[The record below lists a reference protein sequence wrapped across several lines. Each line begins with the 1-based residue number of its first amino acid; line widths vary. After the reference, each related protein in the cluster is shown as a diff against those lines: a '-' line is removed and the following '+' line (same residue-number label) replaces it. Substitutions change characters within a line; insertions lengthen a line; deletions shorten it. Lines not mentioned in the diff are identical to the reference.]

1 MPMFSLLNKFLRDR
15 AGSMSIEFAFSLPIL
30 LMIMTGV
37 LEVGRVF
44 YQAHM
49 VERGLRSAALYASR
63 NEWPLKPSVQTTLQ
77 NLAKT
82 STADGSGPYVASGW
96 ADGTA
101 SLNVD
106 LTGTYVVAGV
116 PVPIIKLTADIP
128 FDPMLPGLLEVAGF
142 ANYRIQMTH
151 EQAYVGN

>member
-1 MPMFSLLNKFLRDR
+1 MPMFSLLNRFRRDR
-15 AGSMSIEFAFSLPIL
+15 VGSISIEFALSLPL
-30 LMIMTGV
+30 LLLVMTGV

-63 NEWPLKPSVQTTLQ
+63 NEWPLKPAVQTTVA

-82 STADGSGPYVASGW
+82 ATADGSGGYVVSGW

-101 SLNVD
+101 DLDVD
-106 LTGTYVVAGV
+106 LTGSYVVAGN

-128 FDPMLPGLLEVAGF
+128 FDPLLPGLLEVAGF
-142 ANYRIQMTH
+142 KNYRINMSH

>member
-1 MPMFSLLNKFLRDR
+1 MFSLLNSFRRDR
-15 AGSMSIEFAFSLPIL
+15 LGSLSIEFAFSLPL
-30 LMIMTGV
+30 LVLVMTGI

-63 NEWPLKPSVQTTLQ
+63 NEWPLKPSAQTTVE

-82 STADGSGPYVASGW
+82 ATPDGSGGYVASGW
-96 ADGTA
+96 SDGSA
-101 SLNVD
+101 NLDVD
-106 LTGTYVVAGV
+106 LTGVYVVAGN

-128 FDPMLPGLLEVAGF
+128 FDPLLPGLLEVAGF
-142 ANYRIQMTH
+142 ENFRISMTH

>member
-1 MPMFSLLNKFLRDR
+1 MFSLLNRFKRDR
-15 AGSMSIEFAFSLPIL
+15 IGSLSIEFAISLPIL
-30 LMIMTGV
+30 LLVMTGV

-63 NEWPLKPSVQTTLQ
+63 NEWPLTPAAQTTVE

-82 STADGSGPYVASGW
+82 ATPDGSGGYVASGW
-96 ADGTA
+96 ADGSA
-101 SLNVD
+101 NLDVD
-106 LTGTYVVAGV
+106 LTGTYVVAGN

-128 FDPMLPGLLEVAGF
+128 FDPLLPGLLEVAGF
-142 ANYRIQMTH
+142 GNFRISMTH

>member
-1 MPMFSLLNKFLRDR
+1 MFSLSNRFRRDR
-15 AGSMSIEFAFSLPIL
+15 AGSISIEFALSLPL
-30 LMIMTGV
+30 LLLVMTGI

-63 NEWPLKPSVQTTLQ
+63 NDWPLKASAQTTVD

-82 STADGSGPYVASGW
+82 STADGSGGYVASGW
-96 ADGTA
+96 ADA
-101 SLNVD
+101 SANLNVD
-106 LTGTYVVAGV
+106 LSGTYVVAGN

-128 FDPMLPGLLEVAGF
+128 FDPLLPGLLEVAGF
-142 ANYRIQMTH
+142 QNYRIQMTH

>member
-1 MPMFSLLNKFLRDR
+1 MPMFNLSNRFRRDR
-15 AGSMSIEFAFSLPIL
+15 AGSISIEFALSLPL
-30 LMIMTGV
+30 LLLVMTGV
-37 LEVGRVF
+37 LEIGRVF

-49 VERGLRSAALYASR
+49 VERGLRSAALYAAR
-63 NEWPLKPSVQTTLQ
+63 NEWPLQPAAQTTVD

-82 STADGSGPYVASGW
+82 ATADGSGGYVASGW
-96 ADGTA
+96 ADATA
-101 SLNVD
+101 DLNVD
-106 LTGTYVVAGV
+106 LSGTYVVAGN

-142 ANYRIQMTH
+142 ANYRIQLTH